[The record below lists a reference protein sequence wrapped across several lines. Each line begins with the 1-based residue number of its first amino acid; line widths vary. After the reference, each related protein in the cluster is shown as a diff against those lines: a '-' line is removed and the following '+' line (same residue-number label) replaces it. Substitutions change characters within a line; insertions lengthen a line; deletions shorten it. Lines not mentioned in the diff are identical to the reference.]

1 MENNLDD
8 IVLYEKEGDIGKII
22 LNKPDQRNTITLQVL
37 KNLIEAYK
45 LSAKNEDVCVVY
57 SANGKHFT
65 VGADLKYGYA
75 LLSDKSR
82 LDEAVEFLES
92 WQILTRAMLAHPGII
107 IAGLHGWVIGGGFE
121 HTLACDLRIA
131 ASDTRIMLPEVGVG
145 LFFSNASTKL
155 LPRIIGE
162 ARAKEL
168 MILGNE
174 INADEALRIGLVN
187 RVCKPESLRRILKK
201 TANMIIAR
209 DHLALKYTKTFIN
222 ENQDL
227 SIESVLAR
235 ESIAMITT
243 GQSEEVKKRLKRFVK
258 EENKVK

>member
-1 MENNLDD
+1 MVNN
-8 IVLYEKEGDIGKII
+8 VLYEKENDIGKIT
-22 LNKPDQRNTITLQVL
+22 LNKPEERNTIDLNIL
-37 KNLIEAYK
+37 KK
-45 LSAKNEDVCVVY
+45 LTNAFNQSAKNEDICVIY
-57 SANGKHFT
+57 AANGKHFT
-65 VGADLKYGYA
+65 VGADLKYGFA
-75 LLSDKSR
+75 ILSDKSR

-92 WQILTRAMLAHPGII
+92 WQVLTRAILAHPGII

-131 ASDTRIMLPEVGVG
+131 ATDAKIMLPEVGVG

-174 INADEALRIGLVN
+174 ITAEEALRIGLVN
-187 RVCKPESLRRILKK
+187 QVCKPEGLKRILKK
-201 TANMIIAR
+201 TANTIVSK
-209 DHLALKYTKTFIN
+209 DHLALKYTKSFIN

-227 SIESVLAR
+227 SVESVLAR
-235 ESIAMITT
+235 ETIAMITT
-243 GQSEEVKKRLKRFVK
+243 GQSTELRKRLERFV
-258 EENKVK
+258 NKRQ